1 MRALPPPISV
11 HTVASVLACMR
22 SHGVRVPWS
31 GSMTYQGA
39 RLPQVDFLVLS
50 LGHWLPLTPASSFP
64 PPPHSSA
71 LLNHGFP
78 NGDGG
83 TLCGGL
89 CGRGGKAVIWLWV
102 MLGLINSSKSRPWR
116 PGKGE
121 ILPLT
126 SDLWHS
132 GISACGPQ
140 HEMHVTSNSVS
151 LDAKLTVSEAPST
164 QRLHRVY
171 VMFLLISGQPT
182 VVFKKVRPEGIM

>member
-89 CGRGGKAVIWLWV
+89 CGRGGKAVIWSWV

>member
-39 RLPQVDFLVLS
+39 RLPQVDFLVVS

-89 CGRGGKAVIWLWV
+89 CGRGGKAVIWSWV

>member
-71 LLNHGFP
+71 LLNHCFP

-89 CGRGGKAVIWLWV
+89 CGRVGKAVIWLWV
-102 MLGLINSSKSRPWR
+102 MLGLINSTKSRPWR

-171 VMFLLISGQPT
+171 VMFLLISGQST